1 MRILSYRNKRRVKK
15 LLLVL
20 VVSAA
25 VILSACLIRFIYLQ
39 RYLVY
44 NQHQVTL
51 DFEQNIKREPR
62 PAPPSWAQTPIEII
76 TEAPMEQ
83 EVASTD
89 VPMAKLQGYYI
100 TMDMLQDV
108 NKLTEAISKL
118 EEPQTILIDLKS
130 IYGNFYYSSGTYGA
144 TTANADIAAI
154 DSLIET
160 LSSMKNLYL
169 IARIPSLS
177 DNNFALANQSSGLP
191 LRSGALWMD
200 RHACYWLDP
209 MSATVQEYLAS
220 IAEELAAMGFDEI
233 VFDQFE
239 IPTSEN
245 IVYKSDLTREEA
257 AAEAAKS
264 LKAMLETTPIRV
276 SFGSSNKSVAE
287 HSDRIYLATEDGSSV
302 AGLVDSVKEPMEDP
316 SVQIV
321 FLTNSRDTRFNDYG
335 VLRPVI
341 EARVE

>member
-1 MRILSYRNKRRVKK
+1 MRILSYRNKRRAKK
-15 LLLVL
+15 LLIVL
-20 VVSAA
+20 AILAA
-25 VILSACLIRFIYLQ
+25 VLLSACLVRFIYLQ
-39 RYLVY
+39 RYLVFT
-44 NQHQVTL
+44 QHQVTL
-51 DFEQNIKREPR
+51 DFDQELRREPR
-62 PAPPSWAQTPIEII
+62 PAPPSWSGTPVELVIE
-76 TEAPMEQ
+76 PPQEQ
-83 EVASTD
+83 QIPSTD
-89 VPMAKLQGYYI
+89 TPMTQLSGYYI
-100 TMDMLQDV
+100 STDMLQDMPQL
-108 NKLTEAISKL
+108 NEAISKL
-118 EEPQTILIDLKS
+118 ENPQAILMDLKS

-144 TTANADIAAI
+144 TTASADIYAI

-160 LSSMKNLYL
+160 LAARSDVYL

-220 IAEELAAMGFDEI
+220 IAQELAAMGFDEI

-239 IPTSEN
+239 IPGSEN
-245 IVYKSDLTREEA
+245 IVYKSELSREEA
-257 AAEAAKS
+257 AAEAAAS
-264 LKAMLETTPIRV
+264 LKAMLEATPIRV
-276 SFGSSNKSVAE
+276 SFGSSNKLVAE
-287 HSDRIYLATEDGSSV
+287 HSDRVYLATEEGSSV
-302 AGLVDSVKEPMEDP
+302 AGLVEGVKEPLEDP
-316 SVQIV
+316 SVQVV